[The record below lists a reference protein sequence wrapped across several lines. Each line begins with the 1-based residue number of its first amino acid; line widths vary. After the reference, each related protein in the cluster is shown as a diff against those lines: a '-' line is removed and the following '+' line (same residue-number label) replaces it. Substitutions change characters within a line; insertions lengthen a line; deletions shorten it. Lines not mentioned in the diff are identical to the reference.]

1 MKSLVAKIMAW
12 LIKVKAILITFGAP
26 GIFAIALLD
35 ASFLPIPGG
44 TDAVVMT
51 LSHLN
56 HTLMPLYVLM
66 AVLGAT
72 LGCLFPYWIGYKTGA
87 AALRKFSEE
96 KRERALRLL
105 DRYDTWAMLVGAVL
119 PPPFPFK
126 ILLLAAGGFRMNV
139 WRFLFAIAL
148 GRSLRFILEG
158 VMAVRYGDQAAEL
171 FKHHYPKIGLGI
183 AAVIIVVF
191 IINTL
196 LKRRH
201 DEDDLSDGNLST
213 AE

>member
-1 MKSLVAKIMAW
+1 MKSLVAKITAW
-12 LIKVKAILITFGAP
+12 LVKVKATLVTFGAF
-26 GIFAIALLD
+26 GVFAIALLD

-56 HTLMPLYVLM
+56 HSLMPLYVLA

-72 LGCLFPYWIGYKTGA
+72 LGCLFPYWVGFKTGA

-96 KRERALRLL
+96 KRERALRML

-126 ILLLAAGGFRMNV
+126 ILLLAAGAFRMNV

-148 GRSLRFILEG
+148 GRSLRFTLEG
-158 VMAVRYGDQAAEL
+158 VMAVRYGDQAAQL
-171 FKHHYPKIGLGI
+171 FKQHYPMIGLGM
-183 AAVIIVVF
+183 AAVIILVF
-191 IINTL
+191 IINTQ

-201 DEDDLSDGNLST
+201 REDDLTGGNLST